1 MSDKKVGRSYRRP
14 ITPTEKMESAIS
26 DPGTTNVADNPHAK
40 GKSAMVDKF
49 REREEEWR
57 REQSLHDQQ
66 AAQHA
71 AEPAELLAVEE
82 GEPAEEGESADVPE
96 TEQGGCS

>member
-1 MSDKKVGRSYRRP
+1 MSDKKVGRVYRRS
-14 ITPTEKMESAIS
+14 ITPTEKMESALS

-57 REQSLHDQQ
+57 REQSLHDQ
-66 AAQHA
+66 AAAHA
-71 AEPAELLAVEE
+71 SEPAERPAADESPTS
-82 GEPAEEGESADVPE
+82 GAGDDAEPFGG
-96 TEQGGCS
+96 EQGGCS